1 MFFQLPVSPV
11 LFRKFFELLQFA
23 LHRRKEFSI
32 PPEGEDW
39 EVLLELCRHHTLTG
53 IGYSGVEEA
62 VRQKACEPPRM
73 ELTVAW
79 KLLVQK
85 AENENRRQQHDA
97 AVLTEIFRK
106 EGFSTCI
113 LKGQALARLYEH
125 PERREAG
132 DIDVWVWPAG
142 GETMSLAERRK
153 KVAAYCNAQLA
164 VPQEVV
170 YHHMAFPV
178 KGKDIEVHFTPS
190 WMSAPWKNR
199 RLQRF
204 FDQEMPYRTSYR
216 CGAGGRDFFHVPS
229 LALDRVFVL
238 VHIYRHLFAEGIG
251 LRQLLDYDRVLQAT
265 ECDEERNLTMA
276 LLNALGMRR
285 FTAAM
290 MWVLHEVFGLDE
302 AKMLCQPDAQRGQRL
317 LHEVMA
323 AGNFGKYDERGT
335 VSHDYGSASRFG
347 QILRRNLRFL
357 ADYPIEVLCMPCWKL
372 WHQWASRR
380 WSPEHAVRR

>member
-1 MFFQLPVSPV
+1 MSTALSS
-11 LFRKFFELLQFA
+11 KFFELLQFA

-39 EVLLELCRHHTLTG
+39 EVLLDLCRHHTLTG

-62 VRQKACEPPRM
+62 VRQKACIPPPLK
-73 ELTVAW
+73 LTVAW

-85 AENENRRQQHDA
+85 VENENRRQQHDA

-113 LKGQALARLYEH
+113 LKGQALARLYEQ

-132 DIDVWVWPAG
+132 DIDVWVWPTG
-142 GETMSLAERRK
+142 GEDMSLAERRK
-153 KVAAYCNAQLA
+153 KVAAYCNAQLE
-164 VPQEVV
+164 VQQEVV

-178 KGKDIEVHFTPS
+178 KVKDIEVHFTPS

-216 CGAGGRDFFHVPS
+216 CGEGGRDFFHVPS

-265 ECDEERNLTMA
+265 ADDEERNRTMA
-276 LLNALGMRR
+276 LLDALGMRR

-290 MWVLHEVFGLDE
+290 MWVLHEVFGLDDS
-302 AKMLCQPDAQRGQRL
+302 KMLCKPDVRRGQHL
-317 LHEVMA
+317 LKEVLA

-335 VSHDYGSASRFG
+335 VSHDYGPVNRFG
-347 QILRRNLRFL
+347 QVMRRNLRFFK
-357 ADYPIEVLCMPCWKL
+357 DYPQEVLCMPWWKL

>member
-1 MFFQLPVSPV
+1 MSVSIV
-11 LFRKFFELLQFA
+11 LSSKFFELLQFA
-23 LHRRKEFSI
+23 LHRRREFTL
-32 PPEGEDW
+32 PPEGKDW
-39 EVLLELCRHHTLTG
+39 IVLLELCRRHTLTG

-62 VRQKACEPPRM
+62 VRQKACAPPPL
-73 ELTVAW
+73 ELTGAW
-79 KLLVQK
+79 KLLVK
-85 AENENRRQQHDA
+85 KVEEENRRQRHDVS
-97 AVLTEIFRK
+97 VLTEIFRK
-106 EGFSTCI
+106 EGFSACI
-113 LKGQALARLYEH
+113 LKGQALARLYEQ
-125 PERREAG
+125 PERREPG
-132 DIDVWVWPAG
+132 DIDVWVWPSG
-142 GETMSLAERRK
+142 GETLTLAERRK
-153 KVAAYCNAQLA
+153 KVAAYCNAQIA
-164 VPQEVV
+164 VRQEVV

-178 KGKDIEVHFTPS
+178 RGKDIEVHFTPS
-190 WMSAPWKNR
+190 WMSAPWQNR
-199 RLQRF
+199 RLQHF
-204 FDQEMPYRTSYR
+204 FDEEMSHRTTYH
-216 CGAGGRDFFHVPS
+216 CGEDGRETFHVPS

-265 ECDEERNLTMA
+265 TDDGERCRTMA
-276 LLNALGMRR
+276 LLDTLGMRR